1 MDLLDWLREEDLPEP
16 RPAAELAEEARKAA
30 SRFRM
35 AFGAEEAARAIRQT
49 AETGKTDDKA
59 IERSLQLDMVEDEMD
74 KLISLKSMR
83 VGYAIGG
90 LGFIAAL
97 ISLVMG
103 SPSGVMLNIVF
114 GSFFA
119 GSLIESLAQ
128 LVYYRRGI
136 KNS

>member
-1 MDLLDWLREEDLPEP
+1 MITERE
-16 RPAAELAEEARKAA
+16 
-30 SRFRM
+30 SRV
-35 AFGAEEAARAIRQT
+35 
-49 AETGKTDDKA
+49 ETGKTDDKA

-103 SPSGVMLNIVF
+103 SPSGVMLNIMF